1 MNRRGYLLFFVSALM
16 FGILLS
22 CKKST
27 APIFHFEYFGLTPGR
42 YVIYDV
48 MEVTHDQALLQH
60 DTIYYQLK
68 TYWGPVY
75 IDNEGREA
83 REFHRYKRDSV
94 TTPWGQTEIWTG
106 IIDGIRAEL
115 IEENQRVVKLVFAPT
130 YEKEWDAN
138 AYNISEEMECYY
150 TNIHEGYTA
159 GTTSFDSTLI
169 VEQEDSYNLIDT
181 VRMYEVY
188 AKNIGLIYK
197 YYKDNQYQFGSSE
210 VVLGKELYYT
220 FYSAGFE

>member
-1 MNRRGYLLFFVSALM
+1 
-16 FGILLS
+16 
-22 CKKST
+22 
-27 APIFHFEYFGLTPGR
+27 
-42 YVIYDV
+42 
-48 MEVTHDQALLQH
+48 
-60 DTIYYQLK
+60 
-68 TYWGPVY
+68 
-75 IDNEGREA
+75 
-83 REFHRYKRDSV
+83 
-94 TTPWGQTEIWTG
+94 
-106 IIDGIRAEL
+106 
-115 IEENQRVVKLVFAPT
+115 LVFAPT

-169 VEQEDSYNLIDT
+169 VEQQDSPNFIDT

-197 YYKDNQYQFGSSE
+197 YYKDNHYQFGSPE